1 MNRRRLLLH
10 LLFVSL
16 LTASCYPLLWLL
28 HIWSGTSLSLAGVL
42 MLVWFFCMWAGTAY
56 PLLLH
61 RKFYRRPR
69 IMNGSIWL
77 LSLAIAAAAY
87 FAVPFSN
94 GLLCGAYGIAA
105 AACFWG
111 GTKLVMLPLERMTH
125 PYVLIGIAALDC
137 VVGFLLYLSSSSL
150 PVWITLL
157 LFGADCC
164 FFAWMH
170 NGHAVESLL
179 SGRGN
184 ESWEMPKEIRR
195 SNFCLM
201 GIFCAAGALLLLC
214 YRPAAMVLR
223 KIWRWIYTGI
233 WYALRWLLSRGTTEH
248 TADMPSETEQHL
260 ETLPMSSSHWLHD
273 LLLLLILAALVG
285 ILIWKR
291 REVQQVLIS
300 AYHAVRRWILAR
312 LGRTQKALPET
323 DGAYCDYVEDLLHQE
338 QTWKAGEPS
347 ISGRQWKQRY
357 RQYRRMKPDTARY
370 RLGYALFLAKIPDKV
385 HQICCSPAEILQQMQ
400 EQNRASAEMALV
412 TERYMQ
418 IRYGMV
424 TPEASDFDTMDLLLK
439 QMAHNG
445 E

>member
-28 HIWSGTSLSLAGVL
+28 HIWSGTSLPLAGVL

-94 GLLCGAYGIAA
+94 GLLCGAYGIAT

-150 PVWITLL
+150 PAWITLL

-195 SNFCLM
+195 SNFRLM

-233 WYALRWLLSRGTTEH
+233 WYALRWLLSRG
-248 TADMPSETEQHL
+248 DN
-260 ETLPMSSSHWLHD
+260 
-273 LLLLLILAALVG
+273 
-285 ILIWKR
+285 R
-291 REVQQVLIS
+291 
-300 AYHAVRRWILAR
+300 
-312 LGRTQKALPET
+312 
-323 DGAYCDYVEDLLHQE
+323 AYC
-338 QTWKAGEPS
+338 
-347 ISGRQWKQRY
+347 
-357 RQYRRMKPDTARY
+357 
-370 RLGYALFLAKIPDKV
+370 
-385 HQICCSPAEILQQMQ
+385 
-400 EQNRASAEMALV
+400 
-412 TERYMQ
+412 
-418 IRYGMV
+418 
-424 TPEASDFDTMDLLLK
+424 
-439 QMAHNG
+439 
-445 E
+445 